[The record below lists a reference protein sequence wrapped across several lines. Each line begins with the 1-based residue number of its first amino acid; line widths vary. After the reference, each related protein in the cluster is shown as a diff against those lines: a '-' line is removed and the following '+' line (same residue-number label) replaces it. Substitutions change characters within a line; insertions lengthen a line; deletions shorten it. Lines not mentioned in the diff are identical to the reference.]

1 MVFRLF
7 TPPQKAKS
15 VYAMGP
21 YRSSSLPFL
30 SLSSILA
37 LAYYAF
43 MLFAWGVFIQ
53 DEGETKN
60 HKTMRD
66 YAFMLFAWGVFIQYQ
81 GETKNHKTMRD
92 YASMLFTLGVFI

>member
-1 MVFRLF
+1 MPWGPIDHHHYR
-7 TPPQKAKS
+7 S
-15 VYAMGP
+15 CP
-21 YRSSSLPFL
+21 YRRF
-30 SLSSILA
+30 LA